1 MDVVPVHII
10 DKDGGLRG
18 NLSVGVSSHL
28 CIQCLCRLTSVP
40 VGNIGSTTPS
50 PGHSTSSSSSSL
62 DTSGPVGDIG
72 STTSSPGHSTG
83 SSSSSLDHSMFS
95 CSSSDDV
102 SETG

>member
-40 VGNIGSTTPS
+40 VG
-50 PGHSTSSSSSSL
+50 
-62 DTSGPVGDIG
+62 DIG

-83 SSSSSLDHSMFS
+83 SSSSAALDHSMVS

-102 SETG
+102 SEMG

>member
-18 NLSVGVSSHL
+18 NLSVGVSSHP
-28 CIQCLCRLTSVP
+28 CIQCLCRLTSV
-40 VGNIGSTTPS
+40 
-50 PGHSTSSSSSSL
+50 
-62 DTSGPVGDIG
+62 PVGDIG

-83 SSSSSLDHSMFS
+83 SSSSSLDHSMVS